1 MAMLDRNTILSLNKD
16 PKSIDLHKLALA
28 RMKNTHVDPSAKHE
42 FIADRARTKGLGNM
56 DDLYGKLNELEK
68 NGVMDIWIKKFGKA
82 KYGPGAPSEGKKL
95 NESTTLDS
103 FVFNKQEI
111 VEAFHELEDSALEEM
126 DGGAVGVGSAAGAG
140 VPAGM
145 TSGSSGPIATYG
157 GTPGKNQINKNPETT
172 LTHLGGRTHQ
182 DPGAK

>member
-1 MAMLDRNTILSLNKD
+1 
-16 PKSIDLHKLALA
+16 
-28 RMKNTHVDPSAKHE
+28 
-42 FIADRARTKGLGNM
+42 M
-56 DDLYGKLNELEK
+56 DELYGKLNELEK

-111 VEAFHELEDSALEEM
+111 VEAFHALEDSALEDSALEEM

-145 TSGSSGPIATYG
+145 TSGGSEAQITYG
-157 GTPGKNQINKNPETT
+157 GTPGKNIINKNPETT

-182 DPGAK
+182 DTDTGAK